1 MWTSE
6 DALKALVSREFRPM
20 QLAGSPGRP
29 EMMLFSRGWKEPFMD
44 EVVVRGEDDAI
55 ACRRRLVDG
64 VDLLDRKEYVWYRD
78 GSVVEVVD
86 ELIFHLPHPAHP
98 KAPKLV
104 IPTPGTLWLPPG
116 ARTEVNS

>member
-6 DALKALVSREFRPM
+6 DALKELVARDFHAI
-20 QLAGSPGRP
+20 QLAGSSGQP
-29 EMMLFSRGWKEPFMD
+29 EMMLFTRGWEEPFMD
-44 EVVVRGEDDAI
+44 EVIIRGEDDAT
-55 ACRRRLVDG
+55 ACRRRFVDG
-64 VDLLDRKEYVWYRD
+64 ADLLERKDYVWYSD

-104 IPTPGTLWLPPG
+104 ISTPGTLLLPPG
-116 ARTEVNS
+116 ARARVHA